1 MSRRIRVASA
11 AMVVV
16 PLLAAAFALPGEADA
31 AVGAAIAGG
40 LPLAWAAAVALAAG
54 LDAAG
59 LSIALAGAMPFGAW
73 ALAAYAP
80 RPSWP
85 YLVAMVIAAAAGCST
100 AFSVERRAAR
110 SGRAA
115 SAGRGRARLVWPI
128 VAMAIGTG
136 ATGLAGPW
144 AGAAVSSL
152 VVAMSSL
159 SFARRR
165 ALNDHG
171 RAR

>member
-11 AMVVV
+11 VMVVV
-16 PLLAAAFALPGEADA
+16 PLLVAAFALPGEADA
-31 AVGAAIAGG
+31 AVGDAIACG

-54 LDAAG
+54 LDATG

-85 YLVAMVIAAAAGCST
+85 ALVAMVIAAAAGCST
-100 AFSVERRAAR
+100 AFSIERRAAR
-110 SGRAA
+110 SGR
-115 SAGRGRARLVWPI
+115 GRARLAWPI
-128 VAMAIGTG
+128 VAMAIGIG
-136 ATGLAGPW
+136 ATELADPW

-165 ALNDHG
+165 ALNDRG

>member
-85 YLVAMVIAAAAGCST
+85 DLIALAAAAAAGCAS
-100 AFSVERRAAR
+100 AFSIERREATR
-110 SGRAA
+110 RAA

-152 VVAMSSL
+152 VVVMSSL
-159 SFARRR
+159 PFARRR
-165 ALNDHG
+165 ALNDRG

>member
-1 MSRRIRVASA
+1 MSKRIRVASA

-100 AFSVERRAAR
+100 AFSIERRVATRR
-110 SGRAA
+110 SA

-128 VAMAIGTG
+128 VAMAIGIG
-136 ATGLAGPW
+136 ATGFADPW

-152 VVAMSSL
+152 VVVMSSL
-159 SFARRR
+159 PFARRR
-165 ALNDHG
+165 ALNDRG